1 MTTITPAPAPQP
13 SWVPT
18 RKVIA
23 GVATN
28 VLTFLVALAV
38 SHFGLKESAEAA
50 GIVSAVIG
58 IAAGAVAGYL
68 VKELPI
74 IEADMKPA
82 PTRM

>member
-58 IAAGAVAGYL
+58 IVAGAVAGYL
-68 VKELPI
+68 VREIPRL
-74 IEADMKPA
+74 EQDAA
-82 PTRM
+82 PKAVKM

>member
-1 MTTITPAPAPQP
+1 MTTPTPQP
-13 SWVPT
+13 VSQPTWVPT
-18 RKVIA
+18 RKVLTQL
-23 GVATN
+23 ATN

-68 VKELPI
+68 VREIPRL
-74 IEADMKPA
+74 EQDAA
-82 PTRM
+82 PKAVKM